1 MTAPAQA
8 PGGTQ
13 AAGVSVPAALRALF
27 SGSLPGDLVQ
37 LRRALHQHPEL
48 SLAETETARRLMA
61 ALTDVAGL
69 PRADVQLVGTAVI
82 GRVRGRQPGAPVV
95 ALRGDIDALP
105 IQESTGLPF
114 ASQVPG
120 VMHACGHDVHATWA
134 VGAAALLAAAP
145 AAGDVV
151 IVLQPAEEIDRGA
164 AAVLDAGV
172 LDGVAAI
179 FGGHVDRRFAVGQV
193 VADDGPLAAS
203 ADTFTIELV
212 GHGAHAARPQESAD
226 PVVGAGAL
234 IVAAQAI
241 IARRVHP
248 ATPAVLTIAT
258 VHAGTAN
265 NIIPDRAVL
274 TGTIRTV
281 DPATRRLVREELE
294 RMAGA
299 IATAYRLEARIAVEL
314 GPPPLVNPHQ
324 PAEWAR
330 QAVRAVLGD
339 RALAPLGIVNLAAED
354 FARYLE
360 RIPGCFLRIG
370 AREAGGEPI
379 AAHSPHFAAAE
390 ESIFVG
396 AAVLAETARIAS
408 ASLAD
413 GAGASG

>member
-1 MTAPAQA
+1 VTAPAQA
-8 PGGTQ
+8 QGG
-13 AAGVSVPAALRALF
+13 APSAGTPVPAAIRSLF
-27 SGSLPGDLVQ
+27 SGSLAGGLVQ

-48 SLAETETARRLMA
+48 SLAETETARRLA
-61 ALTDVAGL
+61 TALTDVAGL
-69 PRADVQLVGTAVI
+69 PRADVRLVGTAVI

-105 IQESTGLPF
+105 IQEATGLPF

-241 IARRVHP
+241 VARRVHP

-299 IATAYRLEARIAVEL
+299 IATAYRLEARITVEL

-330 QAVRAVLGD
+330 QAVRTVLGD

-360 RIPGCFLRIG
+360 RMPGCFLRIG
-370 AREAGGEPI
+370 AREPGGDPI
-379 AAHSPHFAAAE
+379 AAHSPHFTAAE

-396 AAVLAETARIAS
+396 AAVLAETARVSSQAY
-408 ASLAD
+408 LA
-413 GAGASG
+413 AQAAK